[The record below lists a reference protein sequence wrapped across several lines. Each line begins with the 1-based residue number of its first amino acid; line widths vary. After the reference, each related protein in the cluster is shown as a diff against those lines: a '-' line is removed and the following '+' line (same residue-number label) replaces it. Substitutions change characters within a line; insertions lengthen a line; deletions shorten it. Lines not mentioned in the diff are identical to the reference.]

1 MPPDARH
8 SDTPGLLAA
17 FDGGTLLRPG
27 PDVPNLVD
35 VARAV
40 AAAGGARN
48 VDLSPFARGLVD
60 SLEERE
66 HLVLILAD
74 GLGMEMLEREE
85 AAGSL
90 REHLYGEVRTVFP
103 SSTAVA
109 LTSLATGEWPA
120 THAVTGWWTHI
131 EEIGGPATILQYR
144 RRSDDR
150 TLTDLG
156 VDPDAALP
164 VPSLI
169 ARMRRPAHVLMPRNI
184 AGSVYSR
191 YWTGGAA
198 ASAYPSLAGT
208 YGAIMQAVMGADEP
222 TFIYVYVPHIDNEAH
237 HGGPESI
244 GARAAIVAIN
254 RLVADLNAA
263 LGRSTRLVVTA
274 DHGHL
279 RVAPEDRFMIR
290 DSDGIPALLA
300 SAPSG
305 DARVLEFHVR
315 PGEHEH
321 FEERFRASFGD
332 RFFLLTTDEVEELR
346 LLGPDPITPAT
357 RQRIGDFM
365 AISRGDAVLGYYASE
380 ASRQGLRQLSHH
392 AGLTPAEMRIPL
404 VVA

>member
-1 MPPDARH
+1 MTPDARL
-8 SDTPGLLAA
+8 SDMSELLAA
-17 FDGGTLLRPG
+17 FDAGTLLRPD

-35 VARAV
+35 VSRAV
-40 AAAGGARN
+40 ASAAGARN
-48 VDLSPFARGLVD
+48 VKLSPFARALAD
-60 SLEERE
+60 TLEERE

-74 GLGMEMLEREE
+74 GLGLEMLQREE
-85 AAGSL
+85 SAGAL
-90 REHLYGEVRTVFP
+90 REHLHSELRTVFP

-120 THAVTGWWTHI
+120 THSVTGWWTHLD
-131 EEIGGPATILQYR
+131 EIGGPATILQYR

-150 TLTDLG
+150 TLADLG
-156 VDPDAALP
+156 VDPEVALP
-164 VPSLI
+164 VPSLM
-169 ARMRRPAHVLMPRNI
+169 ARVRRPAHVLMPRNI

-191 YWTGGAA
+191 YWTGGEATD
-198 ASAYPSLAGT
+198 AYPSLAGT
-208 YGAIMQAVMGADEP
+208 YGAIMQAVMGSDEP

-244 GARAAIVAIN
+244 GARAAIIAIN

-279 RVAPEDRFMIR
+279 GVSPEDRFMIR
-290 DSDGIPALLA
+290 DSDGIPALLS

-305 DARVLEFHVR
+305 DARVVEFHVR
-315 PGEHEH
+315 PGEHAR
-321 FEERFRASFGD
+321 FEERFRASFGE
-332 RFFLLTTDEVEELR
+332 RFFLLTTDEVDELR
-346 LLGPDPITPAT
+346 LLGPNPITPTT
-357 RQRIGDFM
+357 RQRIGDYM
-365 AISRGDAVLGYYASE
+365 AISRGDAILGYYASK

-392 AGLTPAEMRIPL
+392 AGLTPTEMRIPL

>member
-1 MPPDARH
+1 MPPDARL

-17 FDGGTLLRPG
+17 FDAGTLLRPG

-40 AAAGGARN
+40 AAASGARN
-48 VDLSPFARGLVD
+48 VDLSPFARTLVD

-85 AAGSL
+85 AAGAL
-90 REHLYGEVRTVFP
+90 REHLHSEVRTVFP

-120 THAVTGWWTHI
+120 AHAVTGWWTHI

-156 VDPDAALP
+156 VDPEAALP
-164 VPSLI
+164 VPSLM

-392 AGLTPAEMRIPL
+392 AGLTPAEMRIPV